1 MNRSLKFLNL
11 YGNCEVIKMEYQNM
25 TNEMTNE
32 QIKRRIEWI
41 DRELFYI
48 DMKDRWDACD
58 WSLVRE
64 YEKEKRELQAILEA
78 RIEK

>member
-11 YGNCEVIKMEYQNM
+11 YGNCEVIKMEYQN
-25 TNEMTNE
+25 MTNE

-58 WSLVRE
+58 WSLVHE
-64 YEKEKRELQAILEA
+64 YEKEKRELQAKLEA

>member
-25 TNEMTNE
+25 TTE

-41 DRELFYI
+41 DRELFCI
-48 DMKDRWDACD
+48 DMKDRRDACD
-58 WSLVRE
+58 WSLVHE
-64 YEKEKRELQAILEA
+64 YEKEKRELQAKLEA

>member
-41 DRELFYI
+41 DREL
-48 DMKDRWDACD
+48 
-58 WSLVRE
+58 
-64 YEKEKRELQAILEA
+64 QAILEA

>member
-1 MNRSLKFLNL
+1 MNRLLKFLNL

-25 TNEMTNE
+25 TNE
-32 QIKRRIEWI
+32 QLKRRIEWI
-41 DRELFYI
+41 DRELFCI

-58 WSLVRE
+58 WSLVHE
-64 YEKEKRELQAILEA
+64 YEKEKRELQAKLEA

>member
-1 MNRSLKFLNL
+1 
-11 YGNCEVIKMEYQNM
+11 VVKMEYQN
-25 TNEMTNE
+25 MTNE

-41 DRELFYI
+41 DRELFCI

-58 WSLVRE
+58 WSLVHE
-64 YEKEKRELQAILEA
+64 YEKEKRELQAKLEA

>member
-1 MNRSLKFLNL
+1 MNRSLKFSNL

-25 TNEMTNE
+25 SNE

-48 DMKDRWDACD
+48 DMKDLWDACD
-58 WSLVRE
+58 WSLVHE

>member
-1 MNRSLKFLNL
+1 
-11 YGNCEVIKMEYQNM
+11 
-25 TNEMTNE
+25 MTNE

-58 WSLVRE
+58 WSLVHE
-64 YEKEKRELQAILEA
+64 YEKEKRELQAMLEA
-78 RIEK
+78 RTEKIV

>member
-25 TNEMTNE
+25 TNE

-41 DRELFYI
+41 DRELFCI
-48 DMKDRWDACD
+48 DMKDQWDACD
-58 WSLVRE
+58 WSLVHE
-64 YEKEKRELQAILEA
+64 YEKEKRELQAKLEA

>member
-25 TNEMTNE
+25 TTE

-41 DRELFYI
+41 DRELFCI

-58 WSLVRE
+58 WSLVHE
-64 YEKEKRELQAILEA
+64 YEKEKRELQAKLEA

>member
-1 MNRSLKFLNL
+1 MNRSLKFSNL

-25 TNEMTNE
+25 TSE

-41 DRELFYI
+41 DRELFCI

-58 WSLVRE
+58 WSLVHE
-64 YEKEKRELQAILEA
+64 YEKEKRELQAKLEA